1 MATKTFE
8 LPVLVSLI
16 NGVMF
21 RGTIQEQIDEL
32 VQHVLGEDASVTDA
46 DNVDRAI
53 DFVVQNNP
61 KAKQAAGAVAMA
73 GGHVDQG
80 RWNKMIDMFRLKHE
94 VGSLVQE
101 EMALE
106 A

>member
-21 RGTIQEQIDEL
+21 RNTTQDQVDEL
-32 VQHVLGEDASVTDA
+32 VQHILGEDESVTDA

-53 DFVVQNNP
+53 DFVVQNNA
-61 KAKQAAGAVAMA
+61 KAKQAAAAVAMA
-73 GGHVDQG
+73 GSVDQG

-94 VGSLVQE
+94 VGTLVQ